1 MKVWVEP
8 NQVLVHQ
15 KQTTQKIPTPVH
27 NNNEIAAVN
36 NKSGAWRHAVTFWFF
51 FFCHKTTCKAM
62 LTGTQYS
69 QRPLGISEKNLP
81 SGNVLG
87 LVSQND
93 FKPGQTL
100 KKLISK
106 G

>member
-1 MKVWVEP
+1 
-8 NQVLVHQ
+8 
-15 KQTTQKIPTPVH
+15 
-27 NNNEIAAVN
+27 
-36 NKSGAWRHAVTFWFF
+36 
-51 FFCHKTTCKAM
+51 M

-69 QRPLGISEKNLP
+69 QRPLGVSEKNLP

-100 KKLISK
+100 KKLMSK

>member
-15 KQTTQKIPTPVH
+15 KQTSQKNPTPVH

-51 FFCHKTTCKAM
+51 AIKPLAKLCSRALNTPKGHWASVRKTSPQAM
-62 LTGTQYS
+62 S
-69 QRPLGISEKNLP
+69 
-81 SGNVLG
+81 
-87 LVSQND
+87 
-93 FKPGQTL
+93 
-100 KKLISK
+100 
-106 G
+106 